1 MNVPYKL
8 LARDLTLL
16 GITLLVWMLSRRLD
30 AELSSMATPVAI
42 LAGLMAPVIG
52 FFIHE
57 WGHLIGAWVSH
68 SVVHPAQKLR
78 EVFLF
83 RYDLDQNSREQFLSM
98 GYGGF
103 IASLLFV
110 AALVPLLSLDRL
122 ADRIAL
128 TVTALGVLA
137 TFIIEVPQALRVYRG
152 GPFPNGVAF
161 VGTGNGAGK
170 KAS

>member
-8 LARDLTLL
+8 LARDLALL

-30 AELSSMATPVAI
+30 DAHSPMAIPVAI

-52 FFIHE
+52 FLIHE
-57 WGHLIGAWVSH
+57 WGHLIGAWVGH
-68 SVVHPAQKLR
+68 SVVHPAQQLR

-137 TFIIEVPQALRVYRG
+137 TFVIEVPQALRVYRG

-170 KAS
+170 KIS